1 MGSLEVERK
10 ALPFVRTLKQNLPNS
25 ISKSLLEALR
35 DFGEGNTETAD
46 LLPKVS
52 ELLRDHPD
60 LLAGFN
66 YFLPENLKLP
76 LPTAVEIPT
85 TSEPQLPLKRRREVQ
100 NDAVEI
106 PTTSDPQPQPQ
117 LSVKR
122 RREVQ
127 NDAVEIPTT
136 SDPQP
141 QLPLK
146 RRREVQNDAVEFVN
160 KIRKFSKDDQIYA
173 SFLRA
178 ITDFEVHRDILQVD
192 KQISDLFN
200 QNPDLYINFTW
211 FTADDN
217 CRSHRVRV
225 SESARKLTTLE
236 ECEDQLYESDML
248 FHSLESTKKA
258 TEKLLQKENGN
269 GDNDGGIINLQD
281 YFSAMNL
288 RCIERMYGEDYV
300 DQIMELLQTY
310 PTAAATILLRRLNQK
325 LQDAGELRE
334 RIREKCK
341 QTMRREHNQ
350 RSTMRR

>member
-66 YFLPENLKLP
+66 YFLPEN
-76 LPTAVEIPT
+76 
-85 TSEPQLPLKRRREVQ
+85 LKRRREVQ

-178 ITDFEVHRDILQVD
+178 ITDFEVHGDILQVD

-258 TEKLLQKENGN
+258 TEKLLQKENWN
-269 GDNDGGIINLQD
+269 GDNNGGIINLQD

>member
-66 YFLPENLKLP
+66 YFLPENLKLS
-76 LPTAVEIPT
+76 LPTAA
-85 TSEPQLPLKRRREVQ
+85 
-100 NDAVEI
+100 DAVEI

-178 ITDFEVHRDILQVD
+178 ITDFESHGEILRVD

>member
-76 LPTAVEIPT
+76 LPTA
-85 TSEPQLPLKRRREVQ
+85 
-100 NDAVEI
+100 A
-106 PTTSDPQPQPQ
+106 
-117 LSVKR
+117 
-122 RREVQ
+122 
-127 NDAVEIPTT
+127 DAVEIPTT

-178 ITDFEVHRDILQVD
+178 ITDFEVHGDILQVD
-192 KQISDLFN
+192 KQISDLFK

-269 GDNDGGIINLQD
+269 GDNNGGIINLQD

-300 DQIMELLQTY
+300 DQIMELLQTH

-334 RIREKCK
+334 RIREKCN
-341 QTMRREHNQ
+341 QTMRREHNP